1 MKRQPPKWANRFLE
15 WYCNPELLEEIQGD
29 VHQLFYRTLKEDES
43 KARLLFVWNVMRF
56 FRWRNIKRRK
66 TDNQFS
72 LITMGML
79 LSYLK
84 SGWRNVLRTRAFSL
98 INVMGLAIGLAS
110 FLLIFSFVYDELL
123 YDRFPKEAKNIYRV
137 ELKLEQ
143 NGGIDKYPH
152 VDVAVAGGMKATY
165 PEIVNFTRMAGAFTD
180 HVRYEDIN
188 LKEELLVYADS
199 NVLTF
204 FSIPLIEGNPA
215 KALVEPGSIV
225 ISKAFAQKYFGDK
238 PALGQTLTLRNNGLV
253 KVSGVFEKLPEHS
266 HFHYDAFLSNT
277 QSWMQKMRQTWTNVG
292 FFSYIQLNEHADP
305 HALEAKLPGL
315 VEKYVIPE
323 IQEDAGLSYNDAAKT
338 VDTWK
343 FYLMPLEKI
352 HLHSHTKYEIE
363 PNGDINNVYIFSALA
378 VFILLLACINFMN
391 LSTAT
396 SAKRSVEIGVRK
408 TMGSFRGQL
417 VAQFLIESLI
427 LTSIALFLA
436 LAIAFVTLPF
446 FNELTGK
453 HITIQWFLS
462 PTVLLTCLVLGVV
475 VGVLA
480 GLYPA
485 IFLSSFKTVQVLKG
499 SATGSHR
506 SRLRSVLVVFQFSI
520 STALII
526 ATIVAY
532 EQLHYLQNIDLG
544 YDKEQIVVIE
554 NGRGLGTSQAPFKQK
569 ILQDPRV
576 TAVSFASVPIGN
588 AGSFGG
594 SEVAAKERNTANVH
608 AHFFN
613 IDYDFIETMGMEVV
627 LGRNFSN
634 AFVADSLAKNVIINE
649 TAMRDLGWN
658 EKNVLG
664 SVIQQSAQRQYEV
677 VGVVKDFH
685 YTSAKD
691 KIAPLIMV
699 YRPQSATML
708 VKVKTADVKEFLAD
722 TKTLWGSFDTGL
734 PFSYFFLDD
743 RFAQLYRTE
752 QATEKIFIVFMVIA
766 ISIACLGLYGLS
778 TYSAEQRMKEIGIR
792 KVLGSSVNQII
803 MLQSREFLFLVL
815 IGIVIAAPFSWWAM
829 SQWLQNFGYR
839 VDMKLWFV
847 VLAAGS
853 AILIA
858 LVTVSFQ
865 AFKAAVANPVNS
877 LRAQ

>member
-1 MKRQPPKWANRFLE
+1 MRKAPPRWANRFLE
-15 WYCNPELLEEIQGD
+15 WYCSPELLEEIQGD
-29 VHQLFYRTLKEDES
+29 VHQLFNRTLKENET

-79 LSYLK
+79 KSYFK
-84 SGWRNVLRTRAFSL
+84 SGWRNVMRTRAFSL

-110 FLLIFSFVYDELL
+110 FLLIFSFVYDELM
-123 YDRFPKEAKNIYRV
+123 YDRYPKEAKNIYRV
-137 ELKLEQ
+137 GLQLEQ
-143 NGGIDKYPH
+143 NGGIDDYPH

-165 PEIVNFTRMAGAFTD
+165 PEIVDFTRMAGAFTD
-180 HVRYEDIN
+180 YVRYEDIN
-188 LKEELLVYADS
+188 LKEESLVYADS

-204 FSIPLIEGNPA
+204 FSIPLLEGNPR
-215 KALVEPGSIV
+215 KALTEPASIV
-225 ISKAFAQKYFGDK
+225 ISKAFAEKYFHDK
-238 PALGQTLTLRNNGLV
+238 PAMGQTLTLRNNGLV
-253 KVSGVFEKLPEHS
+253 KVTGVFDKLPEHS

-292 FFSYIQLNEHADP
+292 FFSYIQLNDHADAN
-305 HALEAKLPGL
+305 ALQAKLPVL

-323 IQEDAGLSYNDAAKT
+323 IQEDAGLSYADAVKT

-343 FYLMPLEKI
+343 FYLMPLQKI
-352 HLHSHTKYEIE
+352 HLYSHTKYEIE

-378 VFILLLACINFMN
+378 IFILLLACINFMN

-408 TMGSFRGQL
+408 TMGSFRVQL

-436 LAIAFVTLPF
+436 LAIAFIALPV

-453 HITIQWFLS
+453 HITMTWFLS
-462 PTVLLTCLVLGVV
+462 PTVMLTCLALGVT

-499 SATGSHR
+499 SATGNHR
-506 SRLRSVLVVFQFSI
+506 SRLRSALVVFQFSI

-532 EQLHYLQNIDLG
+532 EQLHFLQNIDIG

-554 NGRGLGTSQAPFKQK
+554 NGRALGTSHAPFKQK
-569 ILQDPRV
+569 LLQDARV
-576 TAVSFASVPIGN
+576 TSVSAASVPIGK
-588 AGSFGG
+588 AASFGG
-594 SEVAAKERNTANVH
+594 SEIAPKERNTSNIH
-608 AHFFN
+608 AHFFFV
-613 IDYDFIETMGMEVV
+613 DYDFIDAMGMEVV
-627 LGRNFSN
+627 LGRNFSPE
-634 AFVADSLAKNVIINE
+634 FTADSLQTNVLINE

-658 EKNVLG
+658 ETNVLKNII
-664 SVIQQSAQRQYEV
+664 VRSAQVQYSV

-708 VKVKTADVKEFLAD
+708 VKVKTSDVSEFLSD
-722 TKTLWGSFDTGL
+722 TKTLWSSFNTEL
-734 PFSYFFLDD
+734 PFSYYFLDEK
-743 RFAQLYRTE
+743 FAQLYRTE

-803 MLQSREFLFLVL
+803 LLQSREFLYLVI
-815 IGIVIAAPFSWWAM
+815 IGIVIATPVSWWAM
-829 SQWLQNFGYR
+829 NQWLQNFGYR
-839 VDMKLWFV
+839 VEIKPWFI
-847 VLAAGS
+847 VLAGGS
-853 AILIA
+853 AIIIA

-865 AFKAAVANPVNS
+865 AFKAAIANPVKS

>member
-1 MKRQPPKWANRFLE
+1 MKRTPPRWANRFLE

-29 VHQLFYRTLKEDES
+29 VYQLYNRMLKENET
-43 KARLLFVWNVMRF
+43 KAQLLFVWNVMRF
-56 FRWRNIKRRK
+56 LRWRNIKRRR
-66 TDNQFS
+66 TNHHYS
-72 LITMGML
+72 LITMGMFK
-79 LSYLK
+79 SYLK

-110 FLLIFSFVYDELL
+110 FLLIFSFVYDELM
-123 YDRFPKEAKNIYRV
+123 YDRYPKEAKNIYRV
-137 ELKLEQ
+137 GLRLAQ
-143 NGGIDKYPH
+143 NGGVDDYPH
-152 VDVAVAGGMKATY
+152 VDVAVAGGMKATF

-188 LKEELLVYADS
+188 LKEEGLVYADS
-199 NVLTF
+199 NVLSF
-204 FSIPLIEGNPA
+204 FSISLIEGNSENALSEPA
-215 KALVEPGSIV
+215 SIV
-225 ISKAFAQKYFGDK
+225 ISKAFAEKYFGDK
-238 PALGQTLTLRNNGLV
+238 PALGQTLSFRNNGV
-253 KVSGVFEKLPEHS
+253 MKVTGVFEKIPEHS
-266 HFHYDAFLSNT
+266 HFHYDAFVSNS

-292 FFSYIQLNEHADP
+292 FFSYIQLNEHADAE
-305 HALEAKLPGL
+305 ALEAKLEGL

-323 IQEDAGLSYNDAAKT
+323 IQEDAGMSYADAAKT

-343 FYLMPLEKI
+343 FYLMPLQKI
-352 HLHSHTKYEIE
+352 HLYSHTKYEIE

-378 VFILLLACINFMN
+378 IFILLLACINFMN

-396 SAKRSVEIGVRK
+396 SAKRSIEIGVRK

-417 VAQFLIESLI
+417 VTQFLVESLI
-427 LTSIALFLA
+427 LTAIALIIA
-436 LAIAFVTLPF
+436 LAVVFVALPF
-446 FNELTGK
+446 FNALTGK

-462 PTVLLTCLVLGVV
+462 PTVLLSCLGLGLV

-480 GLYPA
+480 GMYPA

-499 SATGSHR
+499 SAIGNHR
-506 SRLRSVLVVFQFSI
+506 SKLRSALVVFQFSI

-532 EQLHYLQNIDLG
+532 EQLHFLQNIDIG

-554 NGRGLGTSQAPFKQK
+554 NGRGLGNASTPFKQK
-569 ILQDPRV
+569 LLQDARV
-576 TAVSFASVPIGN
+576 ASASFASVPIGKAN
-588 AGSFGG
+588 SFGG
-594 SEVAAKERNTANVH
+594 SEVAPKERNVSNIH
-608 AHFFN
+608 AHFFAV
-613 IDYDFIETMGMEVV
+613 DYDFIETMGMEVK
-627 LGRNFSN
+627 LGRNFSP
-634 AFVADSLAKNVIINE
+634 AFTADSLGTNVIINE

-658 EKNVLG
+658 EQNVLG
-664 SVIQQSAQRQYEV
+664 SVIVRSAQQQYAV

-699 YRPQSATML
+699 YRPQSGTL
-708 VKVKTADVKEFLAD
+708 LLKVKTSDFNTFLSDA
-722 TKTLWGSFDTGL
+722 KTAWNSFGTEL
-734 PFSYFFLDD
+734 PFSYFFLDE
-743 RFAQLYRTE
+743 RFAHLYRAE

-792 KVLGSSVNQII
+792 KVLGSSIRQI
-803 MLQSREFLFLVL
+803 MVLQSREFLYLVM
-815 IGIVIAAPFSWWAM
+815 IGVVVAVPVSRWTM
-829 SQWLQNFGYR
+829 NQWLQNFGYR
-839 VDMKLWFV
+839 VDIKPWFFLV
-847 VLAAGS
+847 AAGS
-853 AILIA
+853 AFIIA

-865 AFKAAVANPVNS
+865 AFKAAAADPVKS